1 MKSAAAI
8 VAALS
13 RPASQKSGAWSKDD
27 DPEAGK
33 RVEDSAKSRNSTK
46 KPSTLEDIL
55 EEELAADE
63 YKGQE
68 HVGCWTRITST
79 LGSTYMI
86 TTCLILAKD
95 LKNISNLYYILTGIW
110 STSDLLSGEET
121 EERVRTVT
129 RELAIYCIFMGVLV
143 WGMFPIIYLFT
154 YIFTFCKKKNLLF
167 ICYILVTI
175 SAMHPTMFSYTSMLK
190 KLFEKQEEV
199 VQIKDF
205 WKVLLLVLQQIYL
218 VHIHKVQEYFF
229 PVYKLV
235 HGK

>member
-86 TTCLILAKD
+86 TCLILAKD

-143 WGMFPIIYLFT
+143 WGMFPIIHLYN
-154 YIFTFCKKKNLLF
+154 IHFTFCKKKPFVYMLYFSNYQ
-167 ICYILVTI
+167 CYASHYV
-175 SAMHPTMFSYTSMLK
+175 F
-190 KLFEKQEEV
+190 
-199 VQIKDF
+199 
-205 WKVLLLVLQQIYL
+205 IYL
-218 VHIHKVQEYFF
+218 NVKEIV
-229 PVYKLV
+229 
-235 HGK
+235 

>member
-33 RVEDSAKSRNSTK
+33 RVEDSAKSRNSNTK

-79 LGSTYMI
+79 LGSTY
-86 TTCLILAKD
+86 L
-95 LKNISNLYYILTGIW
+95 
-110 STSDLLSGEET
+110 
-121 EERVRTVT
+121 
-129 RELAIYCIFMGVLV
+129 
-143 WGMFPIIYLFT
+143 
-154 YIFTFCKKKNLLF
+154 
-167 ICYILVTI
+167 
-175 SAMHPTMFSYTSMLK
+175 
-190 KLFEKQEEV
+190 
-199 VQIKDF
+199 
-205 WKVLLLVLQQIYL
+205 
-218 VHIHKVQEYFF
+218 
-229 PVYKLV
+229 
-235 HGK
+235 